1 MNGDYCLAD
10 FSDCFRK
17 TFGDE
22 GGLVYTNDPDDSG
35 GETKGGISKKAHPE
49 LDIKNL
55 TQEQIEEIYF
65 KEYWKRLNLHLIN
78 NQQIRAEIFD
88 TAVNMGP
95 YWAIQI
101 LQQSLYFLGLNCDID
116 GAIGKQTIALTNQ
129 MIQKDSEALFKVLNG
144 FQFMR
149 YVKIIE
155 SRPKDK
161 KFARGWMKRIQ
172 SYVS

>member
-1 MNGDYCLAD
+1 MSDDYCYGE
-10 FSDCFRK
+10 FKDCFRR
-17 TFGDE
+17 TFGAE

-55 TQEQIEEIYF
+55 TEEQIEEIYF
-65 KEYWKRLNLHLIN
+65 EKYWKRLNLHLIKN
-78 NQQIRAEIFD
+78 KQIQAEIFD
-88 TAVNMGP
+88 TAVNMGQIT
-95 YWAIQI
+95 AIRI
-101 LQQSLYFLGLNCDID
+101 LQQSLNFLGLDCDID
-116 GAIGKQTIALTNQ
+116 GVIGNQTITLTNQ

-144 FQFMR
+144 FQFIR